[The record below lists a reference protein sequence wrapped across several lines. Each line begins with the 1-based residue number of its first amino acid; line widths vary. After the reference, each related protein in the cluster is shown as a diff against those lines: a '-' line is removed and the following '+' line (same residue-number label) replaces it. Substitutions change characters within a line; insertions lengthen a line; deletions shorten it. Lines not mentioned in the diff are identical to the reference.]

1 MEMKKFRPTRQAVV
15 LTVAVSLLCWIAG
28 AQTQP
33 QAASKPEAPAPA
45 ASASPT
51 PSPDAAKSQPLRYR
65 VVKADVLNL
74 QFPFAPEYNATVT
87 VQPDGFIS
95 PRGIKNLRVE
105 GMTTPEIQE
114 ALVKAY
120 SPLLH
125 DPTISVSLQNFVQP
139 YFIAYGEVTK
149 PGKYTLYGSVTVSQ
163 ALGVAGGFLSTAKH
177 SEVYLFRRI
186 SPDWVSSQKLDMKRM
201 LASGN
206 LADDPQVQPGDMIWV
221 PKSGMAKFISVQAL
235 MPWQRF
241 QTNIGPPF

>member
-1 MEMKKFRPTRQAVV
+1 MCMGNLAIMNRRLIIVV
-15 LTVAVSLLCWIAG
+15 LALFWPCCG
-28 AQTQP
+28 ALAQSESPNDT
-33 QAASKPEAPAPA
+33 KPA
-45 ASASPT
+45 AVPST
-51 PSPDAAKSQPLRYR
+51 PNNAPDQVSSHDLRYK
-65 VVKADVLNL
+65 VVKGDVLNL
-74 QFPFAPEYNATVT
+74 QFPFSPEYNATVT
-87 VQPDGFIS
+87 IQPDGYIS
-95 PRGIKNLRVE
+95 PRGIKNVHVE
-105 GMTTPEIQE
+105 GMTTAEVKD

-125 DPTISVSLQNFVQP
+125 DPSISVVLQSFVQP
-139 YFIAYGEVTK
+139 FFIAYGEVAK
-149 PGKYTLYGSVTVSQ
+149 PGKYTLYGTVTVSQ

-206 LADDPQVQPGDMIWV
+206 LADDPQVRAGDMIWV
-221 PKSGMAKFISVQAL
+221 PKSGIAKFISIQSI

>member
-1 MEMKKFRPTRQAVV
+1 
-15 LTVAVSLLCWIAG
+15 
-28 AQTQP
+28 
-33 QAASKPEAPAPA
+33 
-45 ASASPT
+45 
-51 PSPDAAKSQPLRYR
+51 
-65 VVKADVLNL
+65 VVKGDVLNL

-87 VQPDGFIS
+87 IQPDGFVS
-95 PRGIKNLRVE
+95 PRGIKNLHVE
-105 GMTTPEIQE
+105 GMTTPEVRD

-139 YFIAYGEVTK
+139 FFIAYGEVTK
-149 PGKYTLYGSVTVSQ
+149 PGKYTLYGTVTVSQ

-177 SEVYLFRRI
+177 SEVWLFRRV

-221 PKSGMAKFISVQAL
+221 PKSGMAKFISVQSL

>member
-1 MEMKKFRPTRQAVV
+1 MFRPMRRVVV
-15 LTVAVSLLCWIAG
+15 LLIAITLPSLISMGQDA
-28 AQTQP
+28 P
-33 QAASKPEAPAPA
+33 QSASKPDAPATATPTDQSLSQQ
-45 ASASPT
+45 AS
-51 PSPDAAKSQPLRYR
+51 KPLRYR
-65 VVKADVLNL
+65 VVKGDVLTL

-87 VQPDGFIS
+87 IQPDGFIS
-95 PRGIKNLRVE
+95 PRGIKNLHVE
-105 GMTTPEIQE
+105 GMTTPEVRD
-114 ALVKAY
+114 ALLKAY

-149 PGKYTLYGSVTVSQ
+149 PGKYTLYGTVTVSQ

-177 SEVYLFRRI
+177 SEVYLFRRV

-206 LADDPQVQPGDMIWV
+206 LADDPQLQPGDMIWV
-221 PKSGMAKFISVQAL
+221 PKSGMAKFISVQSL